1 MILECPSC
9 QNRYLVDPRAIGKAG
24 RTVRC
29 AKCKNQWFAEPP
41 AKEPEADVISVE
53 EAAETRVEPRPIPQ
67 GSSVP
72 AIREEKVTTPLWL
85 ELAAVAAFV
94 LFAITAALYFRPLV
108 VEAMPGFRGTYA
120 ALGMYDSD
128 GVVFANLEYAQSS
141 AVSKDSHRFSG
152 YLVNTSTEP
161 RRLPVISIALFN
173 KQGDLLRRSRI
184 REEGTLAAGGQ
195 QAFTHELTAS
205 PESVGRIV
213 LESGSPFELK
223 LR

>member
-41 AKEPEADVISVE
+41 AKEPDADVIAAQS
-53 EAAETRVEPRPIPQ
+53 EAQARVEPRPIPR

-72 AIREEKVTTPLWL
+72 ALREEKITTPLWM

-108 VEAMPGFRGTYA
+108 VEAVPGFRGTYA

-152 YLVNTSTEP
+152 YLVNTSAEP

-184 REEGTLAAGGQ
+184 REDGMLDAGGQ

-205 PESVGRIV
+205 PESVGHIV